1 MDLENDLT
9 KTVLNNYIDKDKF
22 LSTGNLS
29 ARLILNHGQND
40 NVYRVLKMELATCKS
55 FTFAVAFVTQEG
67 FTSFLT
73 VLSDLAKRGIHG
85 RVLTSTYLYFNE
97 PEAFRSLMKVPNI
110 ETRIFNERDP
120 KTNKKL
126 PFHAKGYLF
135 EHEGYRS
142 AIIGSSNLTSGAL
155 ISNYEWNL
163 NVNSLDNAE
172 ITEQINLQI
181 EAEWR
186 KATPLTEQW
195 LSQYQKHYDQNNL
208 VESEIAENKHSNKIQ
223 PNKMQKEALG
233 EIQSLRQSGE
243 NTALIISATGTG
255 KTYLGAFDVRT
266 FKPKRFLYVVHREQ
280 ILQKS
285 KQSFYN
291 VIGGNYSDYGIYS
304 GNHQEGLNS
313 KYVFATVQTLA
324 KDENLKKFAKDAF
337 DYILFDEAHHLGAAQ
352 ELKIFK
358 YFRPKFCL
366 GMTATPER
374 TDDFNIYKLFNYN
387 IAYEIRLQNAL
398 DQDMLCPFHYY
409 GVEDY
414 IYQNEL
420 INGASSLNRLVSDER
435 VNYILQQTDY
445 YGYSGRI
452 LHGLIFCSRK
462 KEAEILAEK
471 LTKKDCPS
479 LAISGT
485 DSISKREKAVK
496 RLEKGQ
502 VKYLITVD
510 VFNEDVDIPCINQIV
525 LLRNTQ
531 SSIVFVQQLGRGLR
545 KYKGKDYLTVID
557 FVGDYDNN
565 YLIPVALTG
574 DKSHNRDRVRDKLD
588 LEPIY
593 GVSLIN
599 FTNVAK
605 EQIYKSINHSNLTL
619 KRKLRE
625 EYTNEKRKFGRIPLM
640 YDLQKESID
649 CEIIA
654 EKYKNYSHFLQEMGE
669 SAYQVSDFQDK
680 ILEFLTVVLANGKRE
695 HELLL
700 LNELLSQKEIK
711 EKQYLDN
718 LRKNHCLISDD
729 ILKSVDAILSLS
741 YFVRKSLPNKETYGG
756 ESIVEHKNKK
766 YSLNKKIREELINQ
780 NFYLLFRDAIRTG
793 LLRSKK
799 YDSEKIFTIDE
810 RYTRM
815 DANRLLNWEKIV
827 PGQNIGG
834 YKFDYDKK
842 NCAIFITYNK
852 KPDAQTL
859 AYQDQFINQSIINMY
874 SKYPRNLE
882 SKEIQ
887 NFKDKEITFHLFVK
901 KSDDDGKSFI
911 YLGTCQPQVDS
922 FREKAMKR
930 VDKKNN
936 AKTVKVVSMN
946 LKLTTP
952 VDINTYYML
961 TKIKY

>member
-304 GNHQEGLNS
+304 GNHQEG
-313 KYVFATVQTLA
+313 
-324 KDENLKKFAKDAF
+324 
-337 DYILFDEAHHLGAAQ
+337 
-352 ELKIFK
+352 
-358 YFRPKFCL
+358 
-366 GMTATPER
+366 
-374 TDDFNIYKLFNYN
+374 
-387 IAYEIRLQNAL
+387 
-398 DQDMLCPFHYY
+398 
-409 GVEDY
+409 
-414 IYQNEL
+414 
-420 INGASSLNRLVSDER
+420 
-435 VNYILQQTDY
+435 
-445 YGYSGRI
+445 
-452 LHGLIFCSRK
+452 
-462 KEAEILAEK
+462 
-471 LTKKDCPS
+471 
-479 LAISGT
+479 
-485 DSISKREKAVK
+485 
-496 RLEKGQ
+496 
-502 VKYLITVD
+502 
-510 VFNEDVDIPCINQIV
+510 
-525 LLRNTQ
+525 
-531 SSIVFVQQLGRGLR
+531 
-545 KYKGKDYLTVID
+545 
-557 FVGDYDNN
+557 
-565 YLIPVALTG
+565 
-574 DKSHNRDRVRDKLD
+574 
-588 LEPIY
+588 
-593 GVSLIN
+593 
-599 FTNVAK
+599 
-605 EQIYKSINHSNLTL
+605 
-619 KRKLRE
+619 
-625 EYTNEKRKFGRIPLM
+625 
-640 YDLQKESID
+640 
-649 CEIIA
+649 
-654 EKYKNYSHFLQEMGE
+654 
-669 SAYQVSDFQDK
+669 
-680 ILEFLTVVLANGKRE
+680 
-695 HELLL
+695 
-700 LNELLSQKEIK
+700 
-711 EKQYLDN
+711 
-718 LRKNHCLISDD
+718 
-729 ILKSVDAILSLS
+729 
-741 YFVRKSLPNKETYGG
+741 
-756 ESIVEHKNKK
+756 
-766 YSLNKKIREELINQ
+766 
-780 NFYLLFRDAIRTG
+780 
-793 LLRSKK
+793 
-799 YDSEKIFTIDE
+799 
-810 RYTRM
+810 
-815 DANRLLNWEKIV
+815 
-827 PGQNIGG
+827 
-834 YKFDYDKK
+834 
-842 NCAIFITYNK
+842 
-852 KPDAQTL
+852 
-859 AYQDQFINQSIINMY
+859 
-874 SKYPRNLE
+874 
-882 SKEIQ
+882 
-887 NFKDKEITFHLFVK
+887 
-901 KSDDDGKSFI
+901 
-911 YLGTCQPQVDS
+911 
-922 FREKAMKR
+922 
-930 VDKKNN
+930 
-936 AKTVKVVSMN
+936 
-946 LKLTTP
+946 
-952 VDINTYYML
+952 
-961 TKIKY
+961 

>member
-1 MDLENDLT
+1 MNLEKELT
-9 KTVLNNYIDKDKF
+9 TTVLNNYIDKNRF

-29 ARLILNHGQND
+29 ARLILNHNQND

-55 FTFAVAFVTQEG
+55 FTFAVAFITQRG

-73 VLSDLAKRGIHG
+73 ILSDLAQRGIHG

-97 PEAFRSLMKVPNI
+97 PEAFRSLLKVPNI
-110 ETRIFNERDP
+110 ETRIFNERDLETD
-120 KTNKKL
+120 KEL

-135 EHEGYRS
+135 EHEGYRT

-163 NVNSLDNAE
+163 NVNSSDNAE
-172 ITEQINLQI
+172 ITEQINWQI
-181 EAEWR
+181 EDEWR
-186 KATPLTEQW
+186 KATPLTEKW
-195 LSQYQKHYDQNNL
+195 LTWYQYQFERNKPVDPQ
-208 VESEIAENKHSNKIQ
+208 IAENKSKLKVQ

-233 EIQSLRQSGE
+233 EIQSLRQNGK
-243 NTALIISATGTG
+243 NKALIISATGTG
-255 KTYLGAFDVRT
+255 KTYLGAFDVQK
-266 FKPKRFLYVVHREQ
+266 FKPKRFLHVVHREQ

-285 KQSFYN
+285 RNSFYD
-291 VIGGNYSDYGIYS
+291 VIGGAYSDYGIYS
-304 GNHQEGLNS
+304 GNHREGLKS
-313 KYVFATVQTLA
+313 KYIFATVQTLA
-324 KDENLKKFAKDAF
+324 KDENLKKFARDAF
-337 DYILFDEAHHLGAAQ
+337 DYILFDEAHHLGSAQ
-352 ELKIFK
+352 ELKIFN
-358 YFRPKFCL
+358 YFQPQFCL
-366 GMTATPER
+366 GVTATPER
-374 TDDFNIYKLFNYN
+374 TDDFNIYKLFDYN

-414 IYQNEL
+414 IYQDEL
-420 INGASSLNRLVSDER
+420 INGATSLKRLVSDER

-445 YGYSGRI
+445 YGYSGRT

-471 LTKKDCPS
+471 LTEKGCPA

-485 DSISKREKAVK
+485 DSIGEREKAVK
-496 RLEKGQ
+496 KLEKGK
-502 VKYLITVD
+502 VKYIVTVD
-510 VFNEDVDIPCINQIV
+510 VFNEGVDIPCINQIV

-545 KYKGKDYLTVID
+545 KCKGKDYLTVID
-557 FVGDYDNN
+557 FVGNYDNN

-574 DKSHNRDRVRDKLD
+574 DKSHNRDQVRDKLD

-605 EQIYKSINHSNLTL
+605 SQIYKSINHSNLTL

-625 EYTNEKRKFGRIPLM
+625 EYINEKRKIGRVPLM
-640 YDLQKESID
+640 YDLQNESIN
-649 CEIIA
+649 CEVIA

-669 SAYQVSDFQDK
+669 TKYQVSNFQNK
-680 ILEFLTVVLANGKRE
+680 ILEFLTVVLANGKRK

-700 LNELLSQKEIK
+700 LDVLLEQNKVKEYEYLAILK
-711 EKQYLDN
+711 E
-718 LRKNHCLISDD
+718 NHCLISNN
-729 ILKSVDAILSLS
+729 ILKSVDEILSLS
-741 YFVRKSLPNKETYGG
+741 FFIRKSLPNKVTYGG

-766 YSLNKKIREELINQ
+766 YFLNEKVRKELKDK
-780 NFYLLFRDAIRTG
+780 NFYMLFRDAIKTG

-799 YDSEKIFTIDE
+799 YDSDKIFTINE

-815 DANRLLNWEKIV
+815 DANRLLNWDKIV

-852 KPDAQTL
+852 KNDAL
-859 AYQDQFINQSIINMY
+859 AYQDRFINQSIINMY
-874 SKYPRNLE
+874 SKYPRKLN

-887 NFKDKEITFHLFVK
+887 SFKDEKIAFHLFVK

-911 YLGTCQPQVDS
+911 YLGTCQPQKES
-922 FREKAMKR
+922 FRQKEMKKI
-930 VDKKNN
+930 DKNN
-936 AKTVKVVSMN
+936 NSKLVPVVSIN
-946 LKLTTP
+946 LKLEKP

-961 TKIKY
+961 TKMNY